1 MLNHIVSGTQ
11 LSSRKTIAVKNIAFK
26 LAIKNIL
33 KQQQHQNKT
42 KEKQNIKTNDVKLIQ
57 IRYVRLQGVKGE

>member
-42 KEKQNIKTNDVKLIQ
+42 KEK
-57 IRYVRLQGVKGE
+57 